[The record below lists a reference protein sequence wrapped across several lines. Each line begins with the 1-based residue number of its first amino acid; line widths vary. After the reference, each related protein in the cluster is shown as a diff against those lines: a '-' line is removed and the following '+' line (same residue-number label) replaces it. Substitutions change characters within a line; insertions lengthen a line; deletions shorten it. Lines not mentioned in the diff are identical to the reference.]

1 MVEPIG
7 DPAGRRRIVLERLG
21 AVRRLVAERG
31 SRGALLARRANVAW
45 ATLGAEAHVVLSSEG
60 AVAAVLVTAEAA
72 VVLTQVNEAA
82 RIADEELDGLD
93 LEVVA
98 LPWHEP
104 EAVSTEARRR
114 AGGEPLDDAALE
126 ESLLPLRMRLS
137 EPEAERVAWLA
148 GRARDAVTSALDG
161 AARGRTEHEISA
173 EAARLLGVDG
183 VRAPVLLAAADDRIA
198 RYRHPIPT
206 ARPIERRL
214 MLVVVAERW
223 GLHAAITRFAELSE
237 PDAEIVARTEA
248 VARVHEAMM
257 DATGPAATLGD
268 VLGVAQRAYAAEG
281 HPEEWRL
288 HHQGGVIGYAGRER
302 IAVPEDETA
311 IDPGMAF
318 AWNPSIAGAKAEETI
333 LLREDGVRVL
343 TR

>member
-1 MVEPIG
+1 
-7 DPAGRRRIVLERLG
+7 
-21 AVRRLVAERG
+21 
-31 SRGALLARRANVAW
+31 
-45 ATLGAEAHVVLSSEG
+45 
-60 AVAAVLVTAEAA
+60 
-72 VVLTQVNEAA
+72 
-82 RIADEELDGLD
+82 
-93 LEVVA
+93 
-98 LPWHEP
+98 
-104 EAVSTEARRR
+104 
-114 AGGEPLDDAALE
+114 
-126 ESLLPLRMRLS
+126 
-137 EPEAERVAWLA
+137 
-148 GRARDAVTSALDG
+148 
-161 AARGRTEHEISA
+161 
-173 EAARLLGVDG
+173 
-183 VRAPVLLAAADDRIA
+183 VLLAAADDRIA

-248 VARVHEAMM
+248 VARVHEAMV
-257 DATGPAATLGD
+257 DATRPGATLGD

-302 IAVPEDETA
+302 IAVPGDRTA
-311 IDPGMAF
+311 IEHGMAF

>member
-7 DPAGRRRIVLERLG
+7 DPPGRRSIVLKRLA
-21 AVRRLVAERG
+21 AVRGLVADRG
-31 SRGALLARRANVAW
+31 ASGALLMRRSNVAW

-60 AVAAVLVTAEAA
+60 AVAAVLVTADEA

-82 RIADEELDGLD
+82 RIAEEELRGLD
-93 LEVVA
+93 LEVVG
-98 LPWHEP
+98 LPWHDP
-104 EAVSTEARRR
+104 NAIPAEARRR
-114 AGGEPLDDAALE
+114 AGGEPFDDAALE
-126 ESLLPLRMRLS
+126 DLLLPLRMRLS

-148 GRARDAVTSALDG
+148 GRARDAVTDALDG
-161 AARGRTEHEISA
+161 AARGRTEHEVSA

-237 PDAEIVARTEA
+237 PEAEIVARTEA
-248 VARVHEAMM
+248 VGRVHEAMTV
-257 DATGPAATLGD
+257 ATRPGASLGD
-268 VLGVAQRAYAAEG
+268 VMDAAQRAYAAEG

-302 IAVPEDETA
+302 IAVPGDETA
-311 IDPGMAF
+311 IEPGMAF